1 MENNNV
7 IKSIYSVELAGR
19 VIENGSDVLCI
30 ILPGIGYTLDR
41 PLLDYSKKLCI
52 ELGYDVLPIE
62 YGFQAARVQFDREK
76 FNTIVDESMQLVKMA
91 QLSRY
96 KTVIFIGKS
105 IGTILQRILQ
115 EKLCD
120 EGLNLQFINIY
131 LTPVDKTVEL
141 GICRNALVFT
151 GTSDPLISR
160 ESVCAIKNMEN
171 INLIEIEGADH
182 SLNIKNDIVESADI
196 LLEVIKYEKE
206 YLVNNV

>member
-1 MENNNV
+1 MGNNNV
-7 IKSIYSVELAGR
+7 IKSIYNVELESR

-52 ELGYDVLPIE
+52 EMGYDVLPIE
-62 YGFQAARVQFDREK
+62 YGFQVSRAQFDREK
-76 FNTIVDESMQLVKMA
+76 FNTIVDESMQLLKMA
-91 QLSRY
+91 QLPRY

-105 IGTILQRILQ
+105 IGTVLQRILQ

-120 EGLNLQFINIY
+120 EGLSFKFINIY

-141 GICRNALVFT
+141 GICRNSLVFT

-160 ESVCAIKNMEN
+160 ESVCVIKNIDK

-182 SLNIKNDIVESADI
+182 SLNIKNDIVKSADI
-196 LLEVIKYEKE
+196 LLEVIKCEKE
-206 YLVNNV
+206 YFINNV